1 MKMLKIEVGAN
12 HDASGGGQEPYCW
25 DLIIWTEQLVE
36 MGTLARVCLDM
47 EYSPVVRG
55 LDDARSRFRHIK

>member
-25 DLIIWTEQLVE
+25 DLIIWTDNWWKWERWHECALIW
-36 MGTLARVCLDM
+36 
-47 EYSPVVRG
+47 
-55 LDDARSRFRHIK
+55 HIPLLFEASVMLGHVFAT